1 MIYLNLQIKKSK
13 LSVVF
18 LLLLFPSSFKM
29 TEELVE
35 NNCVLLLAEAS
46 RITHWEIKSKS
57 KEGLFWWSSEVLCG
71 NLKAEEAQACSHM
84 LFASVWS
91 AGERPHRRHRRGGVG
106 GADVPVSWGAASQE
120 LSSCDG
126 ARQTRQ
132 RVSKTGLQ
140 VRQTP
145 VAGPQGEAN
154 PASNIYKKGGCLS
167 NKSIMV
173 DQRIITMPFLA
184 GNQLDFKGLDTRRT
198 NSFDNLNKRFKK
210 RCNKR
215 LTVLEKSQEKDPSRS
230 CH

>member
-1 MIYLNLQIKKSK
+1 M
-13 LSVVF
+13 
-18 LLLLFPSSFKM
+18 
-29 TEELVE
+29 
-35 NNCVLLLAEAS
+35 
-46 RITHWEIKSKS
+46 
-57 KEGLFWWSSEVLCG
+57 LCG

-84 LFASVWS
+84 LFASVCS

-184 GNQLDFKGLDTRRT
+184 GNPTGFQGIRYKK
-198 NSFDNLNKRFKK
+198 NKLF
-210 RCNKR
+210 
-215 LTVLEKSQEKDPSRS
+215 
-230 CH
+230 

>member
-1 MIYLNLQIKKSK
+1 M
-13 LSVVF
+13 
-18 LLLLFPSSFKM
+18 
-29 TEELVE
+29 
-35 NNCVLLLAEAS
+35 
-46 RITHWEIKSKS
+46 
-57 KEGLFWWSSEVLCG
+57 LCG

-84 LFASVWS
+84 LFASVCS
-91 AGERPHRRHRRGGVG
+91 AGERPHRRHRRGDVG
-106 GADVPVSWGAASQE
+106 GADVPVSWGAVSQE

-173 DQRIITMPFLA
+173 DQRIIMMPFLA
-184 GNQLDFKGLDTRRT
+184 GNPTGFQGIRYKK
-198 NSFDNLNKRFKK
+198 NKLF
-210 RCNKR
+210 
-215 LTVLEKSQEKDPSRS
+215 
-230 CH
+230 